1 MKLSII
7 IPFYNEQKTLAALLE
22 KVHAVELE
30 SPWEKEIILVDDG
43 SSDGS
48 GKIAQSDVRSN
59 PDRTRL
65 ISLPENQG
73 KGSATREGLQS
84 ATGTICLIQDADLEY
99 DPEDYKTILSA
110 YRDPEVHV
118 VYGSRILGSQNRF
131 SWTYYWGGRCVSFVT
146 NVLFD
151 CQLTDEPT
159 CYKSFRRAV
168 LDDIELVSNGFEF
181 CPEITGKLIR
191 AGYTIAE
198 VPIHYYP
205 RSFEEGKKIRA
216 RDGIIAIWTLFRVRF
231 GIGK

>member
-1 MKLSII
+1 MKISVI
-7 IPFYNEQKTLAALLE
+7 IPCYNEENTIQKILE
-22 KVHAVELE
+22 LVHISLNDNDF
-30 SPWEKEIILVDDG
+30 EIILVDDG

-59 PDRTRL
+59 PDQTRL

-159 CYKSFRRAV
+159 CYKSFRRTV

>member
-1 MKLSII
+1 M
-7 IPFYNEQKTLAALLE
+7 
-22 KVHAVELE
+22 E

-59 PDRTRL
+59 PDQTRL

>member
-43 SSDGS
+43 
-48 GKIAQSDVRSN
+48 KIAQSDVRSN

-65 ISLPENQG
+65 ISLPKNQG

-131 SWTYYWGGRCVSFVT
+131 SWTYYWGGRCVSFAT